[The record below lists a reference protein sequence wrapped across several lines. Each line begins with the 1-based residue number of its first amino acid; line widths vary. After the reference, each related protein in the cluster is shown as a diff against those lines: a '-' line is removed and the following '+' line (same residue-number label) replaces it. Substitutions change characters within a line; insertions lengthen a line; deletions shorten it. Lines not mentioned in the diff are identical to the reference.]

1 MDHVSRRGFLA
12 GVPGLAAAG
21 GVLGLTTGA
30 RSVGAPRRDGAG
42 DDPAVYGGFPRQ
54 DAAAVQEIVGVS
66 HGNIDRV
73 RALVT
78 ARPALAKAVWD
89 WGFGDWESAL
99 GAASHVGRRDIAE
112 LLLEHGARPDIFA
125 YAMLGAAA
133 AVKAMVEA
141 QPGAQRIPGP
151 HGIPLLRHAKAG
163 GEEAAAVVAYLE
175 GLGDAGIE
183 QQSLPLTPE
192 QTAAYFGTF
201 EVESGTAAAP
211 GTRFELKDR
220 KGSVVFQPADGSF
233 RGLFR
238 VGEHEFHPTGAP
250 AVRFKIEMEGG
261 RATRLT
267 ITDGTPIVTAQRV
280 G

>member
-1 MDHVSRRGFLA
+1 METVSRRGFLA
-12 GVPGLAAAG
+12 AGPGAVVVG
-21 GVLGLTTGA
+21 GVLGLTGGA
-30 RSVGAPRRDGAG
+30 LGGTRHAG
-42 DDPAVYGGFPRQ
+42 DDPTTYQGFPRQ
-54 DAAAVQEIVGVS
+54 DAGAVQEIVGAS
-66 HGNIDRV
+66 HRNIDRV
-73 RALVT
+73 RELVT
-78 ARPALAKAVWD
+78 ARPALAKATWD

-125 YAMLGAAA
+125 YAMLGDVAS
-133 AVKAMVEA
+133 VKAMVDA
-141 QPGAQRIPGP
+141 HPGVQRIPGP

-163 GEEAAAVVAYLE
+163 EEEAAAVVAYLE

-192 QTAAYFGTF
+192 ETAAYFGTF
-201 EVESGTAAAP
+201 EVESGTTAAA

-220 KGSVVFQPADGSF
+220 NGAVVFMPADGSF

-250 AVRFKIEMEGG
+250 AVRIKVEMESG
-261 RATRLT
+261 RAMRLT
-267 ITDGTPIVTAQRV
+267 IVDGTPIVTARRV